1 MKIEIIHKSAR
12 FIRKKDEPVLIAI
25 NRRARRHN
33 GFALIAT
40 LSLMI
45 LLTILAV
52 GLLSLSAISLRS
64 SSQGT
69 AQSEARANARLA
81 LMIAIGEL
89 QKQMG
94 PDQRI
99 SANGGILGDPASS
112 ATSVKHPHWTGVW
125 DSWVTDPATAPVNP
139 EYPSAASHQQTIG
152 NQPDD
157 SMRPAYDQKDKH
169 FRAWL
174 VSLLPADTD
183 KAVSAKDL
191 VLDGKEFPGKDDTA
205 IRLVGSGSS
214 NSTDFVSA
222 RLIDATSPKGG
233 KGRYGWWV
241 GDESQKARVLHDSYV
256 SKPPA
261 NSAEK
266 IFRAQ
271 SPASTGTKNIAD
283 LQEITAEQDAKL
295 KGLPTLKTL
304 DLVANDPAKLPAKRN
319 FHSVSPFSQ
328 SVLSDVREGGL
339 KRDLSVILEQP
350 IDLANQGP
358 EYMLYE
364 FDDPRFTDRAHSRV
378 PIQDLAAY
386 YQLYDHHAALPTGFS
401 NDRREGVQ
409 FTSSAIQLNVPDYD
423 GGIRGPG
430 RQRTLREYTTL
441 YRQPVMT
448 KIQYLLVVS
457 SAPITATDRKVV
469 DDLIAR
475 NDFRNYLPNEP
486 VRVTDTHKLRVGLM
500 PMVTLWNPTNLP
512 LVMDKE
518 QILEFNKPTP
528 VIFKWRK
535 HPGGG
540 APVDSQWFNL
550 SHLTKPHGNQS
561 AIGNGFCFFRLS
573 LGGTGARSVTFAPG
587 EVKIFAADPS
597 NGAMLDADG
606 RTATFTTEGGVNNT
620 VNRFDPFA
628 FFRMP
633 NSAPAIRTD
642 APHFF
647 NSYLAGGE
655 GSHMVFNSN
664 DSVTL
669 LVANDTAKKS
679 NWADSKTVANAFAIR
694 GAAFAFSLLDPG
706 YRANWRDGIDHIR
719 HYSMI
724 SRHGSNAANTQSLWE
739 FSNQLITP
747 AFPGGVSPIPFDGPS
762 DSISGEDLISAGSAD
777 EAIGLLEFSMSLGC
791 EIGTGSAGGFG
802 GGRRIAGRP
811 FLHSP
816 AGAPPFID
824 QSDLASLYN
833 VGWDW
838 QLGKVNNIEDSI
850 VRGKPDSGNG
860 YYGGGYTIE
869 SGTTNIIQREIPVL
883 PPISIASL
891 SHAQLGGFSLGNF
904 FMIGDNP
911 MSDMLWHKTT
921 QFNDPIG
928 TDYQKTTA
936 TGQGGLGPHVMQAI
950 GNSYAHPNIPA
961 QNSFTTKARH
971 LDADVGE
978 VKSVPF
984 VDHSYLANKALWDDY
999 FFSSMAPQPAKVR
1012 LYAAS
1017 SDKTAKQVAED
1028 FFFNDKPL
1036 PNRRIT
1042 PYQNQLN
1049 QDVLDSRYTEA
1060 GKYTD
1065 GLADK
1070 IAAHLMVEG
1079 AFNINSTSVEAWK
1092 TLLASLKGKPIAFLD
1107 GGSTTKEATTEE
1119 TPLATGILPNAKPIM
1134 SSDIDSPATPP
1145 EQWKTGRILTDKEID
1160 LLAIAIVK
1168 QVKLRGPFLSL
1179 SEFINRRLDAD
1190 SQKLTLSL
1198 KGALQAALDDETVPI
1213 NANFRLT
1220 NRILDSETASIT
1232 GFAFPEAAKGPIA
1245 YGSMAYVDQADVLR
1259 NFSEQLTPRG
1269 DTFVIRSYGDALD
1282 PNGNVMARAWCEAVV
1297 QRVPEYVNSEDAPQL
1312 KQADP
1317 SLSAASKAF
1326 GRKIQIIGF
1335 RWLNSDEI

>member
-1 MKIEIIHKSAR
+1 MNSMKQNKQKPR
-12 FIRKKDEPVLIAI
+12 
-25 NRRARRHN
+25 
-33 GFALIAT
+33 GFALVAT

-45 LLTILAV
+45 LLAILAV
-52 GLLSLSAISLRS
+52 GMLSLSTVSLRTS
-64 SSQGT
+64 GQAN
-69 AQSEARANARLA
+69 AQAEARANARMA

-99 SANGGILGDPASS
+99 SANGAMLDTLSADGSVQEPA
-112 ATSVKHPHWTGVW
+112 KHPHWTGVW
-125 DSWVTDPATAPVNP
+125 DSWIAGPKDTAPVNGD
-139 EYPSAASHQQTIG
+139 YPSAESHHQTLG
-152 NQPDD
+152 SQPDD
-157 SMRPAYDQKDKH
+157 SMRPEYGRKDKH

-174 VSLLPADTD
+174 VSLLPEDAE
-183 KAVSAKDL
+183 KAASAKDL
-191 VLDGKEFPGKDDTA
+191 VLDGKELPDMDDAA
-205 IRLVGSGSS
+205 IRLVGAGSTS
-214 NSTDFVSA
+214 STDYVSA
-222 RLIDATSPKGG
+222 RLLETPSPKGG
-233 KGRYGWWV
+233 RNRYAWWV

-266 IFRAQ
+266 IFRGQ
-271 SPASTGTKNIAD
+271 SPASTGTKAIAD
-283 LQEITAEQDAKL
+283 LEEITAEQDARL
-295 KGLPTLKTL
+295 QGLPTLKTL
-304 DLVANDPAKLPAKRN
+304 DLVANDPAKRPAKRN
-319 FHSVSPFSQ
+319 FHSVSPYSQ

-350 IDLANQGP
+350 IVLANQGP

-386 YQLYDHHAALPTGFS
+386 YQLYDHQATFG
-401 NDRREGVQ
+401 NGRREGVH
-409 FTSSAIQLNVPDYD
+409 FTSSGLTDAIQLNVPDYD
-423 GGIRGPG
+423 GGIKDK
-430 RQRTLREYTTL
+430 QRALREYTTL

-457 SAPITATDRKVV
+457 SAPITDTDRKVV

-475 NDFRNYLPNEP
+475 NDFRNYVPNEP
-486 VRVTDTHKLRVGLM
+486 IRATDTHKLRVGIM

-518 QILEFNKPTP
+518 QILEFSKPTP
-528 VIFKWRK
+528 VIFKWAK

-540 APVDSQWFNL
+540 APVESEWFNL
-550 SHLTKPHGNQS
+550 SQLTKPHGNQS

-573 LGGTGARSVTFAPG
+573 LGGAGANSVTFAPG
-587 EVKIFAADPS
+587 EVKIFSADPS

-606 RTATFTTEGGVNNT
+606 RTATFTTEGGVNRTIN
-620 VNRFDPFA
+620 NFDPFA

-633 NSAPAIRTD
+633 NSAPAIRTS
-642 APHFF
+642 APHFY
-647 NSYLAGGE
+647 NAYLPGGE
-655 GSHMVFNSN
+655 GSHMVFNRN
-664 DSVTL
+664 DSISL
-669 LVANDTAKKS
+669 LVSNDTAKKS
-679 NWADSKTVANAFAIR
+679 NWADSRTVANAFAIP
-694 GAAFAFSLLDPG
+694 GAAFAFSVLDPG
-706 YRANWRDGIDHIR
+706 YRARWQDGIDHIR

-724 SRHGSNAANTQSLWE
+724 SRHGTNAANTQSLWE
-739 FSNQLITP
+739 FSNQLMTP

-762 DSISGEDLISAGSAD
+762 DAISGADLISAGNAD
-777 EAIGLLEFSMSLGC
+777 EAIGLLEFSISLGC
-791 EIGTGSAGGFG
+791 EIGTGAAGGFG
-802 GGRRIAGRP
+802 GGRRLASRP

-816 AGAPPFID
+816 SGAPPFID
-824 QSDLASLYN
+824 QSDPASLYN
-833 VGWDW
+833 AGWDW

-860 YYGGGYTIE
+860 YYGGGYTVE
-869 SGTTNIIQREIPVL
+869 SGTTHVIQREIPVL
-883 PPISIASL
+883 PPVSIASL

-911 MSDMLWHKTT
+911 MSDMLWHKMPR
-921 QFNDPIG
+921 FNNPEG

-961 QNSFTTKARH
+961 EKSFTTKAR
-971 LDADVGE
+971 LFDMDVGE
-978 VKSVPF
+978 VKNVPF
-984 VDHSYLANKALWDDY
+984 VDHSYLANKALWDEY
-999 FFSSMAPQPAKVR
+999 FFSSIAPQPAKVR
-1012 LYAAS
+1012 LYDAS
-1017 SDKTAKQVAED
+1017 NDKTAKQVAED
-1028 FFFNDKPL
+1028 FFFKDKPL

-1049 QDVLDSRYTEA
+1049 QEVLDSRFTEA

-1070 IAAHLMVEG
+1070 IAANLMVEG
-1079 AFNINSTSVEAWK
+1079 GFNINSTSVEAWK

-1107 GGSTTKEATTEE
+1107 GGSKPEEATTKE

-1134 SSDIDSPATPP
+1134 TSDIASPATPP

-1160 LLAIAIVK
+1160 LLAKAIVK

-1190 SQKLTLSL
+1190 SQKLPLSL
-1198 KGALQAALDDETVPI
+1198 KGALQAALDDDTVPI
-1213 NANFRLT
+1213 NANFRKG
-1220 NRILDSETASIT
+1220 NRLLDSQTDGII
-1232 GFAFPEAAKGPIA
+1232 GFVFPEAAKGPIA

-1282 PNGNVMARAWCEAVV
+1282 PNGNIMARAWCEAVV
-1297 QRVPEYVNSEDAPQL
+1297 QRVPEYVNPEDAPQL